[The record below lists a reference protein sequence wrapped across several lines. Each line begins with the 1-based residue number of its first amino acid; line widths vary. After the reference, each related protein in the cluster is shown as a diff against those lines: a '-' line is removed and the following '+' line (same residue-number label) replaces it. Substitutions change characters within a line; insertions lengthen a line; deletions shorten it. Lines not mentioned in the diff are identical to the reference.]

1 MRNPVH
7 SYLKA
12 LAMALAALMLLT
24 TVPSMAASKAEI
36 DRDANAALQNLYK
49 KNVMAEA
56 LGKKAKG
63 VLVFPSILKAGFIF
77 GGEGGNGALFKHG
90 NPVRYYNI
98 AAASVGLQIGAE
110 SFGYAMFFMNDKALV
125 YLNKS
130 EGWEVGAGP
139 TLVVVDKKTAAAFE
153 KNMSTST
160 LKDDIY
166 AFVFSQEGLMAGID
180 LHGSKITRIHP
191 K

>member
-1 MRNPVH
+1 MRNPIH

-12 LAMALAALMLLT
+12 LAMALAALMLLN

-36 DRDANAALQNLYK
+36 DRNSKEALQTLCK
-49 KNVMAEA
+49 KNVMAAA
-56 LGKKAKG
+56 LAKKAKG
-63 VLVFPSILKAGFIF
+63 ILVFPSILKAGLVF

-90 NPVRYYNI
+90 KPVRYYNI
-98 AAASVGLQIGAE
+98 AAASFGLQIGVE
-110 SFGYAMFFMNDKALV
+110 SFGYAMFFMNDAALS

-130 EGWEVGAGP
+130 EGWELGAGP
-139 TLVVVDKKTAAAFE
+139 TLVVVDKETAAAFE

-166 AFVFSQEGLMAGID
+166 AFVFSQGGLMAGID
-180 LHGSKITRIHP
+180 LHGSKITKIHP
-191 K
+191 D